1 MVSYIIPF
9 SSFNFLLFFYRE
21 RLVVYM
27 FNMNKKTQ
35 KTIAG
40 IIVIALVITMVLVP
54 ILSYLI

>member
-1 MVSYIIPF
+1 
-9 SSFNFLLFFYRE
+9 
-21 RLVVYM
+21 M

-40 IIVIALVITMVLVP
+40 IIVIVLVIAMVLVP

>member
-1 MVSYIIPF
+1 
-9 SSFNFLLFFYRE
+9 
-21 RLVVYM
+21 M